1 MLVCSAWRL
10 LPKNTQHLLRA
21 KCAKSPTEH
30 KGGLV
35 RIWSRGCL
43 PTSSLDRIHS
53 ATHSPLDEPRAV
65 ATGEPDGVNRGGLY
79 WEWSRSLTC
88 QCSGEEQKEGK
99 GWGKVKDGLV

>member
-53 ATHSPLDEPRAV
+53 ATHSPLDEPWAV
-65 ATGEPDGVNRGGLY
+65 ATGEPDGVNRGVLY
-79 WEWSRSLTC
+79 WEW
-88 QCSGEEQKEGK
+88 
-99 GWGKVKDGLV
+99 